1 MYKELWKKTQQAV
14 CQISFYDANNI
25 KIGSLSGF
33 KTSDFIVTD
42 EMVLKYPRAF
52 EAEFLFVEADAH
64 TPFKKLRMPVSEF
77 RKRILP
83 RAKSIYNHLVF
94 IQASFPVI
102 QDIKGLSLSCGM
114 TEPGQPVAV
123 LGFHLDHS
131 NLSIKPGILSSVC
144 TFHGRP
150 YLQFEVSV
158 KQGNS
163 GSPLL
168 NAETGEVI
176 GVVGYRLA
184 EMTKTF
190 LRIRDVVDQNVE
202 VLEMA
207 LNKWKI
213 DDIDP
218 VQVLIANQKLIKH
231 FANEIYKSANIRIG
245 FATPVSEI
253 QNYLKVNHNAKVLI
267 TNQKQ

>member
-14 CQISFYDANNI
+14 CQLSFYDVNNI
-25 KIGSLSGF
+25 KIGSLTGF
-33 KTSDFIVTD
+33 KTGDFIVTD
-42 EMVLKYPRAF
+42 EIVLKTHRAF
-52 EAEFLFVEADAH
+52 EAELLFVGTDSF
-64 TPFKKLRMPVSEF
+64 TPVKKLRMPISEF

-94 IQASFPVI
+94 IQANFPVI
-102 QDIKGLSLSCGM
+102 QDIKGLSLAPGM
-114 TEPGQPVAV
+114 PEPGQSVAV

-144 TFHGRP
+144 ILYGRP

-163 GSPLL
+163 GAPLV

-184 EMTKTF
+184 ELSKTYN
-190 LRIRDVVDQNVE
+190 RIKEVVDENTE
-202 VLEMA
+202 VLETA
-207 LNKWKI
+207 LDKWKI

-218 VQVLIANQKLIKH
+218 VQVLIANQQLIKH
-231 FANEIYKSANIRIG
+231 FAKEIFKSANVRIG
-245 FATPVSEI
+245 YATPVSEI
-253 QNYLKVNHNAKVLI
+253 HKGLQHGTRTARPVLLAE
-267 TNQKQ
+267 